1 MRKLFLLLVLMS
13 FASSFILAQTLT
25 IGWSVSDVYVE
36 TGSSDNQ
43 ATVKLDWNDGDNSG
57 QTLGVW
63 SWQFD
68 ITSTNTT
75 ISGSMSVA
83 LHPSIS
89 SNFNLTTN
97 SLSNGVRVLIKA
109 KSVSAM
115 LKDAGNGPASY
126 IVLILTFNA
135 PSSDGNYTITI
146 PTSSFSAVVRSTSS
160 PYPPYSQT
168 VTPGITNLT
177 VHASTSGGGVPTF
190 IGTGYSTPRKYGD
203 INWDGYINVADVTGL
218 ADVLVGNY
226 GNVKV
231 YDPENNW
238 YSGSP
243 ADYRYFYESELNEDP
258 IDFDDYDSDTE
269 YGKEDLNDRTAADV
283 YGNTDGTPDNA
294 LNLMDLATLEDAVTS
309 GAWPNYTGVIS
320 DVAGKPAYKINGG
333 PGIGSGILAKV
344 EGGGARSE
352 KVATDVFV
360 KFEVFNSGQKGSK
373 IRVTVDNNSAELR
386 GLQIELASSVLPGK
400 LDVWSLP
407 DASGLKV
414 AWKRNDFNKIVILVY
429 ADGGK
434 VMKSGSASYVTIV
447 VPNVTREQIL
457 GAEPKVIASIK
468 NISYDV
474 NYDVTEA
481 SGIVPLNYML
491 YQNYPNP
498 FNPGTKIEFEVPE
511 YSNVKLI
518 IWNSL
523 GQKVKEIYSGA
534 VDPNRYSV
542 YWDGKDEN
550 GLSVASGIYFVTMYA
565 RSLEE
570 QGREFTMTRKMILMK

>member
-13 FASSFILAQTLT
+13 FASSFILAQSLT
-25 IGWSVSDVYVE
+25 IGWSQTSIDVE
-36 TGSSDNQ
+36 TGSTGNQ
-43 ATVKLDWNDGDNSG
+43 AFVRLDWNDGDNTG

-63 SWQFD
+63 SWRFD

-75 ISGSMSVA
+75 ISSSMSVA

-89 SNFNLTTN
+89 SNFNMTT
-97 SLSNGVRVLIKA
+97 STISGGVRVAIYGKTPNR
-109 KSVSAM
+109 M
-115 LKDAGNGPASY
+115 LKDNGSSPASY
-126 IVLILTFNA
+126 LVLVLTFNA
-135 PSSDGNYTITI
+135 PSTGLTYTITL
-146 PTSSFSAVVRSTSS
+146 TNSSNAVVRSTSPPFTPYTQSVS
-160 PYPPYSQT
+160 PATS
-168 VTPGITNLT
+168 NLT
-177 VHASTSGGGVPTF
+177 VNLFTVPTDQVPTF
-190 IGTGYSTPRKYGD
+190 TGTGYSTPRKYGD

-218 ADVLVGNY
+218 ADVLVGKY
-226 GNVKV
+226 GYVNV
-231 YDPENNW
+231 YDPENKW
-238 YSGSP
+238 YGTP
-243 ADYRYFYESELNEDP
+243 ATYRYFYETTQGESP
-258 IDFDDYDSDTE
+258 IVYNNANIDN
-269 YGKEDLNDRTAADV
+269 NDRTAADV
-283 YGNTDGTPDNA
+283 NGGDGTLD
-294 LNLMDLATLEDAVTS
+294 LMDLATLEDAVTN
-309 GAWPNYTGVIS
+309 GVWPSYAIS
-320 DVAGKPAYKINGG
+320 AIANRPAYKINGG
-333 PGIGSGILAKV
+333 PGIGSGILAKI
-344 EGGGARSE
+344 EGSGAKFE

-386 GLQIELASSVLPGK
+386 GLQIELTSSVLPGK

-414 AWKRNDFNKIVILVY
+414 AWKRNEFNKIVIIVY

-481 SGIVPLNYML
+481 RGIVPLNYML

>member
-1 MRKLFLLLVLMS
+1 MS
-13 FASSFILAQTLT
+13 FASSFILAQAQLT
-25 IGWSVSDVYVE
+25 IGWSVADVYVE
-36 TGSSDNQ
+36 RGSSGNQ
-43 ATVKLDWNDGDNSG
+43 AFVRLDWNDGNAG
-57 QTLGVW
+57 QTHGVW
-63 SWQFD
+63 SWQFE
-68 ITSTNTT
+68 ITSPSIAINT
-75 ISGSMSVA
+75 GSVA

-89 SNFNLTTN
+89 SNFNMTTN
-97 SLSNGVRVLIKA
+97 AISGGVRVAIYGKA
-109 KSVSAM
+109 PNRM
-115 LKDAGNGPASY
+115 LNDNGSSTASY
-126 IVLILTFNA
+126 LVLTLTFTA
-135 PSSDGNYTITI
+135 PGTDGDYTITLTNLS
-146 PTSSFSAVVRSTSS
+146 PAVKRTTS
-160 PYPPYSQT
+160 PPYTPSTQS
-168 VTPGITNLT
+168 VTNGTTTLN
-177 VHASTSGGGVPTF
+177 VHVSTTPTDNVPTF
-190 IGTGYSTPRKYGD
+190 TGTGYSTPRKYGD
-203 INWDGYINVADVTGL
+203 INWDNAIDVADVTGL
-218 ADVLVGNY
+218 ADVVIGNY
-226 GNVKV
+226 GNVNV

-238 YSGSP
+238 YGTP
-243 ADYRYFYESELNEDP
+243 ATYRYFYETTQGESP
-258 IDFDDYDSDTE
+258 IVYNNVDIDN
-269 YGKEDLNDRTAADV
+269 NDRTAADV
-283 YGNTDGTPDNA
+283 NGGDGTLD
-294 LNLMDLATLEDAVTS
+294 LMDLATLEDAVTS
-309 GAWPNYTGVIS
+309 GAWPSYAIS
-320 DVAGKPAYKINGG
+320 AIANRPAYKINGG
-333 PGIGSGILAKV
+333 PGIGSGILARV
-344 EGGGARSE
+344 EGGGARFE
-352 KVATDVFV
+352 KVASDVFV

-414 AWKRNDFNKIVILVY
+414 AWKRNDFNKIVIIVY

-481 SGIVPLNYML
+481 RGIVPLNYML

>member
-1 MRKLFLLLVLMS
+1 MRKLYLTFCFLFLVSGLV
-13 FASSFILAQTLT
+13 FAQDQLT
-25 IGWSVSDVYVE
+25 IGWN
-36 TGSSDNQ
+36 TSSIEVD
-43 ATVKLDWNDGDNSG
+43 AGVSG
-57 QTLGVW
+57 QQVFVVLKWEDVAPTQGIW
-63 SWQFD
+63 SFQVD
-68 ITSTNTT
+68 ITSTT
-75 ISGSMSVA
+75 ITIGTGSVA
-83 LHPSIS
+83 LYGGLS
-89 SNFNLTTN
+89 SNFNISKSSIT
-97 SLSNGVRVLIKA
+97 NGVRVLVYGKTPSRMFPPGYNA
-109 KSVSAM
+109 AVLTLTLPSLSA
-115 LKDAGNGPASY
+115 GSY
-126 IVLILTFNA
+126 SITLSNA
-135 PSSDGNYTITI
+135 
-146 PTSSFSAVVRSTSS
+146 SAVKRNYPGGAS
-160 PYPPYSQT
+160 PTSQT
-168 VTPGITNLT
+168 VTLSPSTINIT
-177 VHASTSGGGVPTF
+177 ASTFTPPSSSPTF
-190 IGTGYSTPRKYGD
+190 TGLGYSTPRKYGD
-203 INWDGYINVADVTGL
+203 INWDTYVNIADVTGL

-226 GNVKV
+226 GNVNV

-238 YSGSP
+238 YGTP
-243 ADYRYFYESELNEDP
+243 ATYRYFYETTQGESP
-258 IDFDDYDSDTE
+258 IVYNNVDIDN
-269 YGKEDLNDRTAADV
+269 NDRTAADV
-283 YGNTDGTPDNA
+283 NGGDGTLD
-294 LNLMDLATLEDAVTS
+294 LMDLATLEDAVTS
-309 GAWPNYTGVIS
+309 GVWPSYAIS
-320 DVAGKPAYKINGG
+320 AIANLPAGKVNGG

-373 IRVTVDNNSAELR
+373 IRVKVDNNSAELR
-386 GLQIELASSVLPGK
+386 GLQIELTSSVLPGK

-414 AWKRNDFNKIVILVY
+414 AWKRNEFNKIVILVY

-434 VMKSGSASYVTIV
+434 IMKSGSASYVTIV

-457 GAEPKVIASIK
+457 GAEPKVIASIN

-481 SGIVPLNYML
+481 RGIVPLNYML

>member
-1 MRKLFLLLVLMS
+1 MRKLYLTFCFLFLVSGLV
-13 FASSFILAQTLT
+13 FAQTDQLT
-25 IGWSVSDVYVE
+25 IGWN
-36 TGSSDNQ
+36 TSSIEVD
-43 ATVKLDWNDGDNSG
+43 AGVSG
-57 QTLGVW
+57 QQVFVVLKWEDNASPTQGIW
-63 SWQFD
+63 SFQVD
-68 ITSTNTT
+68 ITSTT
-75 ISGSMSVA
+75 ITIGTGSVA
-83 LHPSIS
+83 LYGGLS
-89 SNFNLTTN
+89 SNFNISKSSIT
-97 SLSNGVRVLIKA
+97 NGVRVLVYGKTPSRMFPPGYNAAVLTVTLPSLLAGSYSITLSNASAVKRNYPGGA
-109 KSVSAM
+109 NPTTQSVTLS
-115 LKDAGNGPASY
+115 PATINITAS
-126 IVLILTFNA
+126 TFTP
-135 PSSDGNYTITI
+135 PSS
-146 PTSSFSAVVRSTSS
+146 S
-160 PYPPYSQT
+160 
-168 VTPGITNLT
+168 
-177 VHASTSGGGVPTF
+177 PTF
-190 IGTGYSTPRKYGD
+190 TGTGYTTPRKYGD
-203 INWDGYINVADVTGL
+203 INWDTYVNIADVTGL

-226 GNVKV
+226 GNVNV

-238 YSGSP
+238 YSGTP
-243 ADYRYFYESELNEDP
+243 DYRYFYETTQGESP
-258 IDFDDYDSDTE
+258 IVYDNADI
-269 YGKEDLNDRTAADV
+269 DNNDRTAADV
-283 YGNTDGTPDNA
+283 NGGDGTLD
-294 LNLMDLATLEDAVTS
+294 LMDLATLEDAVTS
-309 GAWPNYTGVIS
+309 GVWPSYAIS
-320 DVAGKPAYKINGG
+320 AIAGLPAGKINGG

-360 KFEVFNSGQKGSK
+360 KFEVFKSGQKGSK

-414 AWKRNDFNKIVILVY
+414 AWKRNEFNKIVILVY

-457 GAEPKVIASIK
+457 GAEPKVIASIN

-481 SGIVPLNYML
+481 RGIVPLNYML

>member
-1 MRKLFLLLVLMS
+1 VL
-13 FASSFILAQTLT
+13 
-25 IGWSVSDVYVE
+25 
-36 TGSSDNQ
+36 
-43 ATVKLDWNDGDNSG
+43 
-57 QTLGVW
+57 
-63 SWQFD
+63 
-68 ITSTNTT
+68 
-75 ISGSMSVA
+75 
-83 LHPSIS
+83 
-89 SNFNLTTN
+89 
-97 SLSNGVRVLIKA
+97 
-109 KSVSAM
+109 
-115 LKDAGNGPASY
+115 
-126 IVLILTFNA
+126 
-135 PSSDGNYTITI
+135 
-146 PTSSFSAVVRSTSS
+146 
-160 PYPPYSQT
+160 
-168 VTPGITNLT
+168 
-177 VHASTSGGGVPTF
+177 
-190 IGTGYSTPRKYGD
+190 D
-203 INWDGYINVADVTGL
+203 IN
-218 ADVLVGNY
+218 
-226 GNVKV
+226 
-231 YDPENNW
+231 
-238 YSGSP
+238 
-243 ADYRYFYESELNEDP
+243 
-258 IDFDDYDSDTE
+258 
-269 YGKEDLNDRTAADV
+269 DRKAADV
-283 YGNTDGTPDNA
+283 YGSTGSPDNT
-294 LNLMDLATLEDAVTS
+294 LDLMDLATLEDAVTN
-309 GAWPNYTGVIS
+309 GAWPSYAIS
-320 DVAGKPAYKINGG
+320 AIADKPAYKINGG

-400 LDVWSLP
+400 LDVWGLP

>member
-43 ATVKLDWNDGDNSG
+43 ATVKLDWNDGNSG

-68 ITSTNTT
+68 ITLPSAITT
-75 ISGSMSVA
+75 FSVA

-89 SNFNLTTN
+89 SNFDLKTN
-97 SLSNGVRVLIKA
+97 SLSTNEVRVLIKG
-109 KSVSAM
+109 KSKSAM
-115 LKDAGNGPASY
+115 LKDAGNGTASY
-126 IVLILTFNA
+126 IVLILTYNA
-135 PSSDGNYTITI
+135 PGSDGNYTITM
-146 PTSSFSAVVRSTSS
+146 SNFSAVVRSTS
-160 PYPPYSQT
+160 PPSYTPSSQT

-190 IGTGYSTPRKYGD
+190 TDPNPPYNSNYPRKYGD

-218 ADVLVGNY
+218 ADVVIGNY
-226 GNVKV
+226 NAVDV
-231 YDPENNW
+231 SDPTNAPSTRKF
-238 YSGSP
+238 YGGDGFTSGVEK
-243 ADYRYFYESELNEDP
+243 DVN
-258 IDFDDYDSDTE
+258 DSTV
-269 YGKEDLNDRTAADV
+269 ADV
-283 YGNTDGTPDNA
+283 FQPVSGNEVD
-294 LNLMDLATLEDAVTS
+294 LMDLATLEDAVTS
-309 GAWPNYTGVIS
+309 GAWPSYAIS
-320 DVAGKPAYKINGG
+320 DIANRPAYKINGG

-386 GLQIELASSVLPGK
+386 GLQIELTSSVLPGK

-414 AWKRNDFNKIVILVY
+414 AWKRNDFNKIVIIVY

>member
-226 GNVKV
+226 GNVNV

-238 YSGSP
+238 RSGT
-243 ADYRYFYESELNEDP
+243 RYFYESFDGETP
-258 IDFDDYDSDTE
+258 IDYDD
-269 YGKEDLNDRTAADV
+269 EDIDNNDRKAADV
-283 YGNTDGTPDNA
+283 YGGGGTLD
-294 LNLMDLATLEDAVTS
+294 LMDLATLEDAVTS
-309 GAWPNYTGVIS
+309 GAWPNYAI
-320 DVAGKPAYKINGG
+320 DDIKNKPAYKINGG

-344 EGGGARSE
+344 EGGGARFE

-414 AWKRNDFNKIVILVY
+414 AWKRNEFNKIVILVY

-457 GAEPKVIASIK
+457 GAEPKVIASIN

-474 NYDVTEA
+474 NYDVNEA

>member
-25 IGWSVSDVYVE
+25 IGWSVGDVYVE
-36 TGSSDNQ
+36 TGSTGNQ
-43 ATVKLDWNDGDNSG
+43 AFVRLDWNDGNAG
-57 QTLGVW
+57 QTHGVW

-68 ITSTNTT
+68 ITSSSIT
-75 ISGSMSVA
+75 INSSSVD

-89 SNFNLTTN
+89 SNFNISKTN
-97 SLSNGVRVLIKA
+97 ITNGVRVAIYGKA
-109 KSVSAM
+109 PNRM
-115 LKDAGNGPASY
+115 LKDNGNSTASY
-126 IVLILTFNA
+126 LVLTLTFTA
-135 PSSDGNYTITI
+135 PGSDGDYTITLTNS
-146 PTSSFSAVVRSTSS
+146 PNAVKRTTSS
-160 PYPPYSQT
+160 PYTPSTQS
-168 VTPGITNLT
+168 VTDGTTTLN
-177 VHASTSGGGVPTF
+177 VHASTTPTDNVPTF
-190 IGTGYSTPRKYGD
+190 TGVGYSTPRKYGD
-203 INWDGYINVADVTGL
+203 INWDNAIDVSDVTGL
-218 ADVLVGNY
+218 ADVVIGNY
-226 GNVKV
+226 GNVNV
-231 YDPENNW
+231 YDPENKW
-238 YSGSP
+238 YGTP
-243 ADYRYFYESELNEDP
+243 ATYRYFYETTQGESP
-258 IDFDDYDSDTE
+258 IVYNNANIDN
-269 YGKEDLNDRTAADV
+269 NDRTAADV
-283 YGNTDGTPDNA
+283 NGGDGTLD
-294 LNLMDLATLEDAVTS
+294 LMDLATLEDAVTN
-309 GAWPNYTGVIS
+309 GAWPSYAIS
-320 DVAGKPAYKINGG
+320 AIANKPAYKINGG
-333 PGIGSGILAKV
+333 PGIGSWILAKV

-373 IRVTVDNNSAELR
+373 IRVTVDNNNAELR

-447 VPNVTREQIL
+447 IPNVTREQIL

-481 SGIVPLNYML
+481 RGIVPLNYML

-534 VDPNRYSV
+534 VDPNKYSV

>member
-1 MRKLFLLLVLMS
+1 
-13 FASSFILAQTLT
+13 
-25 IGWSVSDVYVE
+25 
-36 TGSSDNQ
+36 
-43 ATVKLDWNDGDNSG
+43 
-57 QTLGVW
+57 
-63 SWQFD
+63 
-68 ITSTNTT
+68 
-75 ISGSMSVA
+75 
-83 LHPSIS
+83 
-89 SNFNLTTN
+89 
-97 SLSNGVRVLIKA
+97 
-109 KSVSAM
+109 
-115 LKDAGNGPASY
+115 
-126 IVLILTFNA
+126 LTFTA
-135 PSSDGNYTITI
+135 PSSDGDYTITLTNLN
-146 PTSSFSAVVRSTSS
+146 PAVVRLANSPYTPYNINVSNSTS
-160 PYPPYSQT
+160 T
-168 VTPGITNLT
+168 LT
-177 VHASTSGGGVPTF
+177 VHASTTPTDNVPTF
-190 IGTGYSTPRKYGD
+190 SEPDPPYGSYPRKYGD

-218 ADVLVGNY
+218 ADVVIG
-226 GNVKV
+226 K
-231 YDPENNW
+231 
-238 YSGSP
+238 YS
-243 ADYRYFYESELNEDP
+243 AVTVNDP
-258 IDFDDYDSDTE
+258 ITSSRDFFGSGGPGFQSSNTADI
-269 YGKEDLNDRTAADV
+269 NDRKAADV
-283 YGNTDGTPDNA
+283 YGSTGSPDNT
-294 LNLMDLATLEDAVTS
+294 LNLMDLATLEDAVTN
-309 GAWPNYTGVIS
+309 GAWPSYAINAI
-320 DVAGKPAYKINGG
+320 ANKPAYKINGG

-344 EGGGARSE
+344 EGSGARFE

-414 AWKRNDFNKIVILVY
+414 AWKRNEFNKIVILVY

>member
-1 MRKLFLLLVLMS
+1 MRKLYLTFCLLFLVSGLV
-13 FASSFILAQTLT
+13 FAQTDQLT
-25 IGWSVSDVYVE
+25 IGWNTSSIEVDASVPGQQVFVVLKWV
-36 TGSSDNQ
+36 DNVAPTQ
-43 ATVKLDWNDGDNSG
+43 GI
-57 QTLGVW
+57 W
-63 SWQFD
+63 SFQVD
-68 ITSTNTT
+68 ITSTT
-75 ISGSMSVA
+75 ITIGTGDVA
-83 LHPSIS
+83 LYGSLS
-89 SNFNLTTN
+89 SNFSISKSSIT
-97 SLSNGVRVLIKA
+97 NGVRVLVFGRTYSRMFPPGYNA
-109 KSVSAM
+109 AVLTVTLPSLSAGSYSIA
-115 LKDAGNGPASY
+115 LSNASAVKRNY
-126 IVLILTFNA
+126 PSGANPTSQAVTLSPSTINITASTFTA
-135 PSSDGNYTITI
+135 PSS
-146 PTSSFSAVVRSTSS
+146 S
-160 PYPPYSQT
+160 
-168 VTPGITNLT
+168 
-177 VHASTSGGGVPTF
+177 PTF
-190 IGTGYSTPRKYGD
+190 TGTGYSTPRKYGD
-203 INWDGYINVADVTGL
+203 INWDTYVNVADVTGL
-218 ADVLVGNY
+218 ADVIVENFS
-226 GNVKV
+226 NVQV
-231 YDPENNW
+231 TDPENNW
-238 YSGSP
+238 YSGTP
-243 ADYRYFYESELNEDP
+243 NYRYFYESFNGETP
-258 IDFDDYDSDTE
+258 IDYDNVNIDN
-269 YGKEDLNDRTAADV
+269 NDRTAADV
-283 YGNTDGTPDNA
+283 NGGDGTLD
-294 LNLMDLATLEDAVTS
+294 LMDLATLEDAVTS
-309 GAWPNYTGVIS
+309 GVWPSYAIGAI
-320 DVAGKPAYKINGG
+320 AGLPAGKINGG

-344 EGGGARSE
+344 EGSGARFE

-414 AWKRNDFNKIVILVY
+414 AWKRNEFNKIVILVY

>member
-1 MRKLFLLLVLMS
+1 MRKLYLTFCLLFLVSGLV
-13 FASSFILAQTLT
+13 FAQDQLT
-25 IGWSVSDVYVE
+25 IGWNTSSIEVDADVP
-36 TGSSDNQ
+36 
-43 ATVKLDWNDGDNSG
+43 G
-57 QTLGVW
+57 QQVFVVLKWVDVAPTQGIW
-63 SWQFD
+63 SFQVD
-68 ITSTNTT
+68 ITSTT
-75 ISGSMSVA
+75 ITIGTGDVA
-83 LHPSIS
+83 LYGSLS
-89 SNFNLTTN
+89 SNFSISKSSIT
-97 SLSNGVRVLIKA
+97 NGVRVLVFGRTLSRMFPPGYNA
-109 KSVSAM
+109 AVLTVTLPSLSAGSYSIT
-115 LKDAGNGPASY
+115 LSNASAVKRNY
-126 IVLILTFNA
+126 PGGANPTSQAVTLSPSTINITASTFTA
-135 PSSDGNYTITI
+135 PSS
-146 PTSSFSAVVRSTSS
+146 S
-160 PYPPYSQT
+160 
-168 VTPGITNLT
+168 
-177 VHASTSGGGVPTF
+177 PTF
-190 IGTGYSTPRKYGD
+190 TGTGYTTPRKYGD
-203 INWDGYINVADVTGL
+203 INWDTYVNIADVTGL
-218 ADVLVGNY
+218 ADVLVENFS
-226 GNVKV
+226 NVQV
-231 YDPENNW
+231 TDPENNW
-238 YSGSP
+238 YSGTP
-243 ADYRYFYESELNEDP
+243 NYRYFYESFNGETP
-258 IDFDDYDSDTE
+258 IDYDNVNIDN
-269 YGKEDLNDRTAADV
+269 NDRTAADV
-283 YGNTDGTPDNA
+283 NGGDGTLD
-294 LNLMDLATLEDAVTS
+294 LMDLATLEDAVTS
-309 GAWPNYTGVIS
+309 GVWPSYAIGAI
-320 DVAGKPAYKINGG
+320 AGLPAGKINGG

-344 EGGGARSE
+344 EGSGARFE

-414 AWKRNDFNKIVILVY
+414 AWKRNEFNKIVILVY

>member
-1 MRKLFLLLVLMS
+1 
-13 FASSFILAQTLT
+13 
-25 IGWSVSDVYVE
+25 
-36 TGSSDNQ
+36 
-43 ATVKLDWNDGDNSG
+43 
-57 QTLGVW
+57 
-63 SWQFD
+63 
-68 ITSTNTT
+68 
-75 ISGSMSVA
+75 
-83 LHPSIS
+83 
-89 SNFNLTTN
+89 
-97 SLSNGVRVLIKA
+97 
-109 KSVSAM
+109 
-115 LKDAGNGPASY
+115 
-126 IVLILTFNA
+126 
-135 PSSDGNYTITI
+135 
-146 PTSSFSAVVRSTSS
+146 
-160 PYPPYSQT
+160 
-168 VTPGITNLT
+168 
-177 VHASTSGGGVPTF
+177 
-190 IGTGYSTPRKYGD
+190 
-203 INWDGYINVADVTGL
+203 
-218 ADVLVGNY
+218 
-226 GNVKV
+226 
-231 YDPENNW
+231 
-238 YSGSP
+238 
-243 ADYRYFYESELNEDP
+243 
-258 IDFDDYDSDTE
+258 
-269 YGKEDLNDRTAADV
+269 
-283 YGNTDGTPDNA
+283 
-294 LNLMDLATLEDAVTS
+294 MDLATLEDAVTS
-309 GAWPNYTGVIS
+309 GVWPSYAIS
-320 DVAGKPAYKINGG
+320 AIAGYPAGKINGG

-344 EGGGARSE
+344 EGGGARFE

-414 AWKRNDFNKIVILVY
+414 AWKRNDFNKIVIIVY

>member
-1 MRKLFLLLVLMS
+1 MRKLYLTFCFLFLVSGLV
-13 FASSFILAQTLT
+13 FAQTDQLT
-25 IGWSVSDVYVE
+25 IGWQASSVTIEAGVTGEQVYVILNWQ
-36 TGSSDNQ
+36 DN
-43 ATVKLDWNDGDNSG
+43 NEGI
-57 QTLGVW
+57 W
-63 SWQFD
+63 SFQVD
-68 ITSTNTT
+68 ITKTSGSYTPDPSEISLYGSLSVNFNIKKTT
-75 ISGSMSVA
+75 I
-83 LHPSIS
+83 
-89 SNFNLTTN
+89 TD
-97 SLSNGVRVLIKA
+97 GVRVLVYGRT
-109 KSVSAM
+109 KSKMFPPGYNSPVLVISLPSLSAGVYQ
-115 LKDAGNGPASY
+115 LSLSNPSAVKRDYPGASGTPQTQSVTLNPDQ
-126 IVLILTFNA
+126 I
-135 PSSDGNYTITI
+135 TITASAFTP
-146 PTSSFSAVVRSTSS
+146 PTFT
-160 PYPPYSQT
+160 
-168 VTPGITNLT
+168 TPGY
-177 VHASTSGGGVPTF
+177 TS
-190 IGTGYSTPRKYGD
+190 YPRKYGD
-203 INWDGYINVADVTGL
+203 INWDTYVNVADVTGL
-218 ADVLVGNY
+218 ADVVIENY
-226 GNVKV
+226 ANVQV
-231 YDPENNW
+231 TDPIGGNNW
-238 YSGSP
+238 HGT
-243 ADYRYFYESELNEDP
+243 YRHFYETNTAEASSHNIVYNNAN
-258 IDFDDYDSDTE
+258 IDN
-269 YGKEDLNDRTAADV
+269 NDRTAADV
-283 YGNTDGTPDNA
+283 YGGGGTLD
-294 LNLMDLATLEDAVTS
+294 LMDLATLEDAVTS
-309 GAWPNYTGVIS
+309 GVWPSYAIS
-320 DVAGKPAYKINGG
+320 AIANKPAYKINGG
-333 PGIGSGILAKV
+333 LGIGSGILAKV
-344 EGGGARSE
+344 EGGGARFE

-373 IRVTVDNNSAELR
+373 IRVTVDNNSTELR

>member
-1 MRKLFLLLVLMS
+1 
-13 FASSFILAQTLT
+13 
-25 IGWSVSDVYVE
+25 VSP
-36 TGSSDNQ
+36 
-43 ATVKLDWNDGDNSG
+43 ATS
-57 QTLGVW
+57 
-63 SWQFD
+63 
-68 ITSTNTT
+68 
-75 ISGSMSVA
+75 
-83 LHPSIS
+83 
-89 SNFNLTTN
+89 NLTVN
-97 SLSNGVRVLIKA
+97 L
-109 KSVSAM
+109 
-115 LKDAGNGPASY
+115 
-126 IVLILTFNA
+126 F
-135 PSSDGNYTITI
+135 TI
-146 PTSSFSAVVRSTSS
+146 PTD
-160 PYPPYSQT
+160 
-168 VTPGITNLT
+168 N
-177 VHASTSGGGVPTF
+177 VPTF
-190 IGTGYSTPRKYGD
+190 TGAWLYNYPRKYGD

-218 ADVLVGNY
+218 ADVVIGNY
-226 GNVKV
+226 GNVNV

-238 YSGSP
+238 YSGTP
-243 ADYRYFYESELNEDP
+243 NYRYFYESNGEDP
-258 IDFDDYDSDTE
+258 IDYDDVDIDN
-269 YGKEDLNDRTAADV
+269 NDRTAADV
-283 YGNTDGTPDNA
+283 YGGGGTLD
-294 LNLMDLATLEDAVTS
+294 LMDLATLEDAVTS
-309 GAWPNYTGVIS
+309 GAWPSYAIDDIKN
-320 DVAGKPAYKINGG
+320 KPAYKINGG

-344 EGGGARSE
+344 EGSGARFE

-457 GAEPKVIASIK
+457 GAEPKVIASIN

>member
-1 MRKLFLLLVLMS
+1 MRKLYLTFCFLFLVSGLV
-13 FASSFILAQTLT
+13 FAQDQLT
-25 IGWSVSDVYVE
+25 IGWNTSSIEVDAGVPGQQVFVVLKWEDVAP
-36 TGSSDNQ
+36 TQGI
-43 ATVKLDWNDGDNSG
+43 
-57 QTLGVW
+57 W
-63 SWQFD
+63 SFQVD
-68 ITSTNTT
+68 ITSTT
-75 ISGSMSVA
+75 ITIGTGSVA
-83 LHPSIS
+83 LYGSLS
-89 SNFNLTTN
+89 SNFNISKSSIT
-97 SLSNGVRVLIKA
+97 NGVRVL
-109 KSVSAM
+109 VSGKTPSRMFPPGYNAAV
-115 LKDAGNGPASY
+115 LTVTLPSLSAGSY
-126 IVLILTFNA
+126 SITLSNA
-135 PSSDGNYTITI
+135 
-146 PTSSFSAVVRSTSS
+146 SAVKRN
-160 PYPPYSQT
+160 YPGAANPTSQT
-168 VTPGITNLT
+168 VTLSPSTINIT
-177 VHASTSGGGVPTF
+177 ASTFTPPSSSPTF
-190 IGTGYSTPRKYGD
+190 TGTGYATSRKYGD
-203 INWDGYINVADVTGL
+203 INWDTYVNIADVTGL

-226 GNVKV
+226 SNVQV
-231 YDPENNW
+231 TDPENNW
-238 YSGSP
+238 YSGTP
-243 ADYRYFYESELNEDP
+243 NYRYFYESFNGETP
-258 IDFDDYDSDTE
+258 IDYDNVNIDN
-269 YGKEDLNDRTAADV
+269 NDRTAADV
-283 YGNTDGTPDNA
+283 NGGDGTLD
-294 LNLMDLATLEDAVTS
+294 LMDLATLQDAVTS
-309 GAWPNYTGVIS
+309 GVWPSYAIS
-320 DVAGKPAYKINGG
+320 AIAGLPAGKINGG

-344 EGGGARSE
+344 EGSGARSE

-414 AWKRNDFNKIVILVY
+414 AWKRNEFNKIVIIVY

-481 SGIVPLNYML
+481 RGIVPLNYML

>member
-13 FASSFILAQTLT
+13 FASSFILAQSLT
-25 IGWSVSDVYVE
+25 IGWSQTSIDVE
-36 TGSSDNQ
+36 AGSTGNQ
-43 ATVKLDWNDGDNSG
+43 AFVRLDWNDGNNAG

-63 SWQFD
+63 SWQFE
-68 ITSTNTT
+68 ITLPSAITPF
-75 ISGSMSVA
+75 SVA
-83 LHPSIS
+83 LHSSIS
-89 SNFNLTTN
+89 SNFNISTSYSTN
-97 SLSNGVRVLIKA
+97 SVKVTIYGKTPNR
-109 KSVSAM
+109 M
-115 LKDAGNGPASY
+115 LKDNGSSPASY
-126 IVLILTFNA
+126 LVLVLTFNA
-135 PSSDGNYTITI
+135 PSTGGPYTITL
-146 PTSSFSAVVRSTSS
+146 TNSSNAVVRSTSS
-160 PYPPYSQT
+160 PFTPYTQSVSPT
-168 VTPGITNLT
+168 TSDLT
-177 VHASTSGGGVPTF
+177 VNLFTVPTDQVPTF
-190 IGTGYSTPRKYGD
+190 IDFGYTTPRKYGD
-203 INWDGYINVADVTGL
+203 INWDGFINVADVTGL
-218 ADVLVGNY
+218 ADVVIENWSA
-226 GNVKV
+226 VTV
-231 YDPENNW
+231 HDPD
-238 YSGSP
+238 G
-243 ADYRYFYESELNEDP
+243 DRLFYEGDGYGGTDADN
-258 IDFDDYDSDTE
+258 SDR
-269 YGKEDLNDRTAADV
+269 KAADV
-283 YGNTDGTPDNA
+283 NGGGGTLD
-294 LNLMDLATLEDAVTS
+294 LMDLATLEDAVTN
-309 GAWPNYTGVIS
+309 GAWPSYAIS
-320 DVAGKPAYKINGG
+320 AIAGKPAYKINGG

-344 EGGGARSE
+344 EGGGARFE

-373 IRVTVDNNSAELR
+373 IRITVDNNSAELR

>member
-13 FASSFILAQTLT
+13 FASSFILAQPPGSASLT
-25 IGWSVSDVYVE
+25 IRWSQTSIDVE
-36 TGSSDNQ
+36 EGSSGNQ
-43 ATVKLDWNDGDNSG
+43 AFVRLDWNDGAAG
-57 QTLGVW
+57 QNYGVW
-63 SWQFD
+63 SWQFE
-68 ITSTNTT
+68 ITSSSIT
-75 ISGSMSVA
+75 INSSSVA

-89 SNFNLTTN
+89 SNFNISKTDIT
-97 SLSNGVRVLIKA
+97 NGVRVAIYGKTPNR
-109 KSVSAM
+109 M
-115 LKDAGNGPASY
+115 LKDNITSSASY
-126 IVLILTFNA
+126 LVLVLTFDA
-135 PSSDGNYTITI
+135 PSSGGTITL
-146 PTSSFSAVVRSTSS
+146 TNSSNAVVRSTSS
-160 PYPPYSQT
+160 PFTPYTQSVSPAT
-168 VTPGITNLT
+168 SNLT
-177 VHASTSGGGVPTF
+177 VNLFTIPTDNVPTF
-190 IGTGYSTPRKYGD
+190 SEPDPPYGSSPRKYGD
-203 INWDGYINVADVTGL
+203 INWDGLINVADVTGL
-218 ADVLVGNY
+218 ADVVIG
-226 GNVKV
+226 K
-231 YDPENNW
+231 
-238 YSGSP
+238 YS
-243 ADYRYFYESELNEDP
+243 AVTVNDP
-258 IDFDDYDSDTE
+258 ITGSRDFFGSGGPGFQSGNTADI
-269 YGKEDLNDRTAADV
+269 NDRKAADV
-283 YGNTDGTPDNA
+283 YGSGGTPDNT
-294 LNLMDLATLEDAVTS
+294 LDLMDLATLEDAVTN
-309 GAWPNYTGVIS
+309 GAWPSYAIS
-320 DVAGKPAYKINGG
+320 AIANKPAYKINGG
-333 PGIGSGILAKV
+333 PGIGSGILAKI
-344 EGGGARSE
+344 EGGGARFE
-352 KVATDVFV
+352 KVTTDVFV

-414 AWKRNDFNKIVILVY
+414 AWKRNDFNKIVIIVY

>member
-1 MRKLFLLLVLMS
+1 L
-13 FASSFILAQTLT
+13 I
-25 IGWSVSDVYVE
+25 VYNNANI
-36 TGSSDNQ
+36 DN
-43 ATVKLDWNDGDNSG
+43 
-57 QTLGVW
+57 
-63 SWQFD
+63 
-68 ITSTNTT
+68 
-75 ISGSMSVA
+75 
-83 LHPSIS
+83 
-89 SNFNLTTN
+89 
-97 SLSNGVRVLIKA
+97 
-109 KSVSAM
+109 
-115 LKDAGNGPASY
+115 
-126 IVLILTFNA
+126 
-135 PSSDGNYTITI
+135 
-146 PTSSFSAVVRSTSS
+146 
-160 PYPPYSQT
+160 
-168 VTPGITNLT
+168 
-177 VHASTSGGGVPTF
+177 
-190 IGTGYSTPRKYGD
+190 
-203 INWDGYINVADVTGL
+203 
-218 ADVLVGNY
+218 
-226 GNVKV
+226 
-231 YDPENNW
+231 
-238 YSGSP
+238 
-243 ADYRYFYESELNEDP
+243 
-258 IDFDDYDSDTE
+258 
-269 YGKEDLNDRTAADV
+269 NDRKAADV
-283 YGNTDGTPDNA
+283 YGGGGTLD
-294 LNLMDLATLEDAVTS
+294 LMDLATLQDAVTS
-309 GAWPNYTGVIS
+309 GVWPSYAIS
-320 DVAGKPAYKINGG
+320 AIAGYPAGKINGG
-333 PGIGSGILAKV
+333 PGIGSGILTRV
-344 EGGGARSE
+344 EGSGARFE
-352 KVATDVFV
+352 KVASDVFV

>member
-1 MRKLFLLLVLMS
+1 MRKLYLTFCLLFLVSGLV
-13 FASSFILAQTLT
+13 FAQTDQLT
-25 IGWSVSDVYVE
+25 IGWNTSSIEVDAGVPGQQVFVVLKWEDVAP
-36 TGSSDNQ
+36 TQGI
-43 ATVKLDWNDGDNSG
+43 
-57 QTLGVW
+57 W
-63 SWQFD
+63 SFQID
-68 ITSTNTT
+68 ITSTT
-75 ISGSMSVA
+75 ITIGTGDVA
-83 LHPSIS
+83 LYGSLS
-89 SNFNLTTN
+89 SNFTISK
-97 SLSNGVRVLIKA
+97 SLITNGVRVLVFGKTPRRMFPPGYNA
-109 KSVSAM
+109 AVLTLTLPSLSA
-115 LKDAGNGPASY
+115 GSY
-126 IVLILTFNA
+126 
-135 PSSDGNYTITI
+135 SITLSN
-146 PTSSFSAVVRSTSS
+146 PSAVKRNYPGGAS
-160 PYPPYSQT
+160 PTSQT
-168 VTPGITNLT
+168 VTLSPSTINIT
-177 VHASTSGGGVPTF
+177 ASTFTPPSSSPTF
-190 IGTGYSTPRKYGD
+190 TGTGYTTPRKYGD
-203 INWDGYINVADVTGL
+203 INWDTYVNIADVTGL
-218 ADVLVGNY
+218 ADVLVENFS
-226 GNVKV
+226 NVQV
-231 YDPENNW
+231 TDPENNW
-238 YSGSP
+238 YSGTP
-243 ADYRYFYESELNEDP
+243 NYRYFYESFNGETP
-258 IDFDDYDSDTE
+258 IDYDNVNIDN
-269 YGKEDLNDRTAADV
+269 NDRTAADV
-283 YGNTDGTPDNA
+283 YGSGGSPDNT
-294 LNLMDLATLEDAVTS
+294 LDLMDLATLEDAVTS
-309 GAWPNYTGVIS
+309 GVWPSYAIGAI
-320 DVAGKPAYKINGG
+320 AGYPAGKINGG

-344 EGGGARSE
+344 EGSGARSE

-414 AWKRNDFNKIVILVY
+414 AWKRNEFNKIVILVY

-468 NISYDV
+468 NIFYDV

-550 GLSVASGIYFVTMYA
+550 GVSVASGIYFVTMYA

>member
-1 MRKLFLLLVLMS
+1 
-13 FASSFILAQTLT
+13 LAQVVLLYTEGL
-25 IGWSVSDVYVE
+25 
-36 TGSSDNQ
+36 
-43 ATVKLDWNDGDNSG
+43 
-57 QTLGVW
+57 
-63 SWQFD
+63 
-68 ITSTNTT
+68 
-75 ISGSMSVA
+75 
-83 LHPSIS
+83 S
-89 SNFNLTTN
+89 SNFNISKSSIT
-97 SLSNGVRVLIKA
+97 NGVRVLVFGKTPSRMFPPGYNAAVLTLTLPSLLAGSYSITLSNA
-109 KSVSAM
+109 SAV
-115 LKDAGNGPASY
+115 KR
-126 IVLILTFNA
+126 
-135 PSSDGNYTITI
+135 NYPGAAN
-146 PTSSFSAVVRSTSS
+146 PTSQPVTLS
-160 PYPPYSQT
+160 PDEIN
-168 VTPGITNLT
+168 IT
-177 VHASTSGGGVPTF
+177 ASTFTPPSLPPTF
-190 IGTGYSTPRKYGD
+190 TGDGYSTPRKYGD

-231 YDPENNW
+231 YDPEHNW
-238 YSGSP
+238 YSGTP
-243 ADYRYFYESELNEDP
+243 NYRYFYESNEGETP
-258 IDFDDYDSDTE
+258 IDYDNTE
-269 YGKEDLNDRTAADV
+269 NIDNNDRKAADV

-294 LNLMDLATLEDAVTS
+294 LNLMDLAVLEDAVTN
-309 GAWPNYTGVIS
+309 GAWPSYTGVIS
-320 DVAGKPAYKINGG
+320 AVAGNPAYKINGG
-333 PGIGSGILAKV
+333 PGIGLGILAKV
-344 EGGGARSE
+344 EGSGARFE

-414 AWKRNDFNKIVILVY
+414 AWKRNEFNKIVILVY

-468 NISYDV
+468 NIAYDV

>member
-1 MRKLFLLLVLMS
+1 MRKLYLTFCLLFLVSGLV
-13 FASSFILAQTLT
+13 FAQDQLT
-25 IGWSVSDVYVE
+25 IGWNTSSIEVDADVP
-36 TGSSDNQ
+36 
-43 ATVKLDWNDGDNSG
+43 G
-57 QTLGVW
+57 QQVFVVLKWVDVAPTQGIW
-63 SWQFD
+63 SFQVD
-68 ITSTNTT
+68 ITSTT
-75 ISGSMSVA
+75 ITIGTGDVA
-83 LHPSIS
+83 LYGSLS
-89 SNFNLTTN
+89 SNFSISKSSIT
-97 SLSNGVRVLIKA
+97 NGVRVLVFGRTLSRMFPPGYNA
-109 KSVSAM
+109 AVLTVTLPSLSAGSYSIT
-115 LKDAGNGPASY
+115 LSNASAVKRNY
-126 IVLILTFNA
+126 PGGANPTSQAVTLSPSTINITASTFTA
-135 PSSDGNYTITI
+135 PSS
-146 PTSSFSAVVRSTSS
+146 S
-160 PYPPYSQT
+160 
-168 VTPGITNLT
+168 
-177 VHASTSGGGVPTF
+177 PTF
-190 IGTGYSTPRKYGD
+190 TGTGYSTPRKYGD
-203 INWDGYINVADVTGL
+203 INWDTYVNVADVTGL
-218 ADVLVGNY
+218 ADVIVENFS
-226 GNVKV
+226 NVQV
-231 YDPENNW
+231 TDPENNW
-238 YSGSP
+238 YSGTP
-243 ADYRYFYESELNEDP
+243 NYRYFYESFNGETP
-258 IDFDDYDSDTE
+258 IDYDNVNIDN
-269 YGKEDLNDRTAADV
+269 NDRTAADV
-283 YGNTDGTPDNA
+283 NGGDGTLD
-294 LNLMDLATLEDAVTS
+294 LMDLATLEDAVTS
-309 GAWPNYTGVIS
+309 GVWPSYAIGAI
-320 DVAGKPAYKINGG
+320 AGLPAGKINGG

-344 EGGGARSE
+344 EGSGARFE

-414 AWKRNDFNKIVILVY
+414 AWKRNEFNKIVILVY

>member
-1 MRKLFLLLVLMS
+1 
-13 FASSFILAQTLT
+13 
-25 IGWSVSDVYVE
+25 
-36 TGSSDNQ
+36 
-43 ATVKLDWNDGDNSG
+43 
-57 QTLGVW
+57 
-63 SWQFD
+63 
-68 ITSTNTT
+68 
-75 ISGSMSVA
+75 
-83 LHPSIS
+83 
-89 SNFNLTTN
+89 
-97 SLSNGVRVLIKA
+97 
-109 KSVSAM
+109 
-115 LKDAGNGPASY
+115 
-126 IVLILTFNA
+126 
-135 PSSDGNYTITI
+135 
-146 PTSSFSAVVRSTSS
+146 
-160 PYPPYSQT
+160 
-168 VTPGITNLT
+168 
-177 VHASTSGGGVPTF
+177 
-190 IGTGYSTPRKYGD
+190 
-203 INWDGYINVADVTGL
+203 
-218 ADVLVGNY
+218 
-226 GNVKV
+226 
-231 YDPENNW
+231 
-238 YSGSP
+238 
-243 ADYRYFYESELNEDP
+243 
-258 IDFDDYDSDTE
+258 
-269 YGKEDLNDRTAADV
+269 
-283 YGNTDGTPDNA
+283 
-294 LNLMDLATLEDAVTS
+294 MDLATLEDAVTS
-309 GAWPNYTGVIS
+309 GVWPSYAIS
-320 DVAGKPAYKINGG
+320 AIAGLPAGKINGG

-344 EGGGARSE
+344 EGSEARFE

-386 GLQIELASSVLPGK
+386 GLQIELTSSVLPEK

-429 ADGGK
+429 ADGAK

>member
-1 MRKLFLLLVLMS
+1 MRKLYLTFCLLFLVSGLV
-13 FASSFILAQTLT
+13 FAQTDQLT
-25 IGWSVSDVYVE
+25 IGWQASSVTIEAGVTGEQVYVILNWQ
-36 TGSSDNQ
+36 DN
-43 ATVKLDWNDGDNSG
+43 NEGI
-57 QTLGVW
+57 W
-63 SWQFD
+63 SFQVD
-68 ITSTNTT
+68 ITKTSGGYTPVPSQ
-75 ISGSMSVA
+75 ISLYGSLSV
-83 LHPSIS
+83 
-89 SNFNLTTN
+89 NFNITKTIIT
-97 SLSNGVRVLIKA
+97 NGVRVLVYGRTKA
-109 KSVSAM
+109 KMFPPGYNSPVLVIS
-115 LKDAGNGPASY
+115 LPSLSAGNYVLSLSNASAVKRDYPGASGTPVTQSVNLNPAQ
-126 IVLILTFNA
+126 I
-135 PSSDGNYTITI
+135 TITASAFTPPI
-146 PTSSFSAVVRSTSS
+146 FSEPDPPYGSS
-160 PYPPYSQT
+160 P
-168 VTPGITNLT
+168 
-177 VHASTSGGGVPTF
+177 
-190 IGTGYSTPRKYGD
+190 RKFGD
-203 INWDGYINVADVTGL
+203 INWDGFINVADVTGL
-218 ADVLVGNY
+218 ADVVIGNY
-226 GNVKV
+226 DSVTVIN
-231 YDPENNW
+231 DPNYPLGRKFFGGDDN
-238 YSGSP
+238 
-243 ADYRYFYESELNEDP
+243 ADKN
-258 IDFDDYDSDTE
+258 DS
-269 YGKEDLNDRTAADV
+269 TAADV
-283 YGNTDGTPDNA
+283 YGSGGSPDNT
-294 LNLMDLATLEDAVTS
+294 LNLLDLATLEDAVTN
-309 GAWPNYTGVIS
+309 GAWPSYTGVIS
-320 DVAGKPAYKINGG
+320 AVAGKPAYKINGG
-333 PGIGSGILAKV
+333 PGIGSGILARV
-344 EGGGARSE
+344 EGGGARFE
-352 KVATDVFV
+352 KVATDVLV

-414 AWKRNDFNKIVILVY
+414 AWKRNDFNKIVIIVY

-468 NISYDV
+468 NIAYDV

>member
-13 FASSFILAQTLT
+13 FASSFILAQSLT
-25 IGWSVSDVYVE
+25 IGWSVTDVYVE
-36 TGSSDNQ
+36 TSSSGNQ
-43 ATVKLDWNDGDNSG
+43 AFVRLDWNDGNAG
-57 QTLGVW
+57 QTHGVW

-68 ITSTNTT
+68 ITSSSIT
-75 ISGSMSVA
+75 INSSSVA

-89 SNFNLTTN
+89 SNFNISKTDIT
-97 SLSNGVRVLIKA
+97 NGVRVAIYGKA
-109 KSVSAM
+109 PNRM
-115 LKDAGNGPASY
+115 LNDNGSSTASY
-126 IVLILTFNA
+126 LVLTLTFTA
-135 PSSDGNYTITI
+135 PGSDGVYTITLTNS
-146 PTSSFSAVVRSTSS
+146 PNAVKRTTSS
-160 PYPPYSQT
+160 PYTPSTQS
-168 VTPGITNLT
+168 VTNGTTTLN
-177 VHASTSGGGVPTF
+177 VHASTTPTDNVPTF
-190 IGTGYSTPRKYGD
+190 TGTGYSTPRKYGD
-203 INWDGYINVADVTGL
+203 INWDNAIDVSDVTGL
-218 ADVLVGNY
+218 ADVVIGNY
-226 GNVKV
+226 GNVNV
-231 YDPENNW
+231 YDPENKW
-238 YSGSP
+238 YGTP
-243 ADYRYFYESELNEDP
+243 ATYRYFYETTQGESP
-258 IDFDDYDSDTE
+258 IVYNNANIDN
-269 YGKEDLNDRTAADV
+269 NDRTAADV
-283 YGNTDGTPDNA
+283 NGGDGTLD
-294 LNLMDLATLEDAVTS
+294 LMDLATLEDAVTS
-309 GAWPNYTGVIS
+309 GTWPSYAIS
-320 DVAGKPAYKINGG
+320 AIANKPAYKINGG
-333 PGIGSGILAKV
+333 PGIGSGILAKI
-344 EGGGARSE
+344 EGGGAKFE
-352 KVATDVFV
+352 KVASDVFV

-414 AWKRNDFNKIVILVY
+414 AWKRNDFNKIVIIVY

>member
-1 MRKLFLLLVLMS
+1 MRKLYLTFCLLFLVSGLV
-13 FASSFILAQTLT
+13 FAQDQLT
-25 IGWSVSDVYVE
+25 IGWN
-36 TGSSDNQ
+36 TSSIEVD
-43 ATVKLDWNDGDNSG
+43 AGVSG
-57 QTLGVW
+57 QQVFVVLKWEDVAPTQGIW
-63 SWQFD
+63 SFQID
-68 ITSTNTT
+68 ITSTT
-75 ISGSMSVA
+75 ITIVTGSVA
-83 LHPSIS
+83 LYGGLS
-89 SNFNLTTN
+89 SNFNISKSSIT
-97 SLSNGVRVLIKA
+97 NGVRVLVFGKTPSRMFPPGYNA
-109 KSVSAM
+109 AVLTLTLPSLSA
-115 LKDAGNGPASY
+115 GSY
-126 IVLILTFNA
+126 
-135 PSSDGNYTITI
+135 SITLNN
-146 PTSSFSAVVRSTSS
+146 PSAVKRDYPGGAS
-160 PYPPYSQT
+160 PTSQT
-168 VTPGITNLT
+168 VTLSPNTISIT
-177 VHASTSGGGVPTF
+177 ASTFTPPSSSPTF
-190 IGTGYSTPRKYGD
+190 TGTGYTTPRKYGD
-203 INWDGYINVADVTGL
+203 INWNTYVNIADVTGL

-226 GNVKV
+226 SNVQV
-231 YDPENNW
+231 TDPENNW
-238 YSGSP
+238 YSGTP
-243 ADYRYFYESELNEDP
+243 NYRYFYESFNGETP
-258 IDFDDYDSDTE
+258 IDYDNVNIDN
-269 YGKEDLNDRTAADV
+269 NDRTAADV
-283 YGNTDGTPDNA
+283 NGGDGTLD
-294 LNLMDLATLEDAVTS
+294 LMDLATLEDAVTS
-309 GAWPNYTGVIS
+309 GVWPSYAIS
-320 DVAGKPAYKINGG
+320 AIAGLPAGKINGG

-344 EGGGARSE
+344 EGGGARFE

-373 IRVTVDNNSAELR
+373 IRVKVDNNSAELR

-414 AWKRNDFNKIVILVY
+414 AWKRNDFNKIVIIVY

>member
-1 MRKLFLLLVLMS
+1 MRKLYLTFCLLFLVSGLV
-13 FASSFILAQTLT
+13 FAQDQLT
-25 IGWSVSDVYVE
+25 IGWN
-36 TGSSDNQ
+36 TSSIEVD
-43 ATVKLDWNDGDNSG
+43 AGVSG
-57 QTLGVW
+57 QQVFVVLKWDDVAPDQGIW
-63 SWQFD
+63 SFQVD
-68 ITSTNTT
+68 ITSTT
-75 ISGSMSVA
+75 ITIGTGSVN
-83 LHPSIS
+83 LYGGLS
-89 SNFNLTTN
+89 SNFNIAK
-97 SLSNGVRVLIKA
+97 SSIANGVRVLVFGKTPSRMFPPGYNA
-109 KSVSAM
+109 AVLTLTLPPLSA
-115 LKDAGNGPASY
+115 GSY
-126 IVLILTFNA
+126 
-135 PSSDGNYTITI
+135 SITLSN
-146 PTSSFSAVVRSTSS
+146 PSAVKRNYPGGAS
-160 PYPPYSQT
+160 PTSQT
-168 VTPGITNLT
+168 VTLSPNTISIT
-177 VHASTSGGGVPTF
+177 ASTFTPPSSSPTF
-190 IGTGYSTPRKYGD
+190 TGTGYTTPRKYGD
-203 INWDGYINVADVTGL
+203 INWDTYVNIADVTGL

-226 GNVKV
+226 GNVNV

-238 YSGSP
+238 YSGTP
-243 ADYRYFYESELNEDP
+243 NYRYFYESFNGETP
-258 IDFDDYDSDTE
+258 IDYDNVNIDN
-269 YGKEDLNDRTAADV
+269 NDRTAADV
-283 YGNTDGTPDNA
+283 NGGDGTLD
-294 LNLMDLATLEDAVTS
+294 LMDLATLEDAVTS
-309 GAWPNYTGVIS
+309 GVWPSYAIS
-320 DVAGKPAYKINGG
+320 AIAGKPAGKINGG

-344 EGGGARSE
+344 EGSGARFE

-373 IRVTVDNNSAELR
+373 IRITVDNNSAELR

-414 AWKRNDFNKIVILVY
+414 AWKRNEFNKIVIVVY

-481 SGIVPLNYML
+481 RGIVPLNYML

-570 QGREFTMTRKMILMK
+570 QAREFTMTRKMILMK

>member
-1 MRKLFLLLVLMS
+1 MRKLYLTFCLLFLVSGLV
-13 FASSFILAQTLT
+13 FAQADQLT
-25 IGWSVSDVYVE
+25 IGWNTSSIEVDAGVSQVFVVLKWEDVAP
-36 TGSSDNQ
+36 TQGI
-43 ATVKLDWNDGDNSG
+43 
-57 QTLGVW
+57 W
-63 SWQFD
+63 SFQVD
-68 ITSTNTT
+68 ITSTT
-75 ISGSMSVA
+75 ITIDISDVA
-83 LHPSIS
+83 LYGSLS
-89 SNFNLTTN
+89 SNFNI
-97 SLSNGVRVLIKA
+97 SKSSIANGVRVLVFGKTPRRMFPPGYNA
-109 KSVSAM
+109 AVLTLTLSLSAGSYSIT
-115 LKDAGNGPASY
+115 LSNASAVKRNY
-126 IVLILTFNA
+126 PVGASPTPQPVTLSPDEINITASTFTP
-135 PSSDGNYTITI
+135 PSS
-146 PTSSFSAVVRSTSS
+146 S
-160 PYPPYSQT
+160 
-168 VTPGITNLT
+168 
-177 VHASTSGGGVPTF
+177 PTF
-190 IGTGYSTPRKYGD
+190 IGTGYTTPRKYGD
-203 INWDGYINVADVTGL
+203 INWDTYVNIADVTGL

-226 GNVKV
+226 GNVRV

-238 YSGSP
+238 YSGTP
-243 ADYRYFYESELNEDP
+243 DYRYFYETTQGESP
-258 IDFDDYDSDTE
+258 IVYNNVNIDN
-269 YGKEDLNDRTAADV
+269 NDRKAADV
-283 YGNTDGTPDNA
+283 YGSTGSPDNT
-294 LNLMDLATLEDAVTS
+294 LDLMDLATLEDAVTS
-309 GAWPNYTGVIS
+309 GVWPSYAIS
-320 DVAGKPAYKINGG
+320 AIAGLPAGKVNGG

-373 IRVTVDNNSAELR
+373 IRVKVDNNSAELR
-386 GLQIELASSVLPGK
+386 GLQIELTSSVLPGK

-414 AWKRNDFNKIVILVY
+414 AWKRNEFNKIVIIVY
-429 ADGGK
+429 ADRGK

-457 GAEPKVIASIK
+457 GAEPKVIASIN

-481 SGIVPLNYML
+481 RGIVPLNYML

>member
-13 FASSFILAQTLT
+13 FASSFILAQPPGSASLT
-25 IGWSVSDVYVE
+25 IGWSQTSIDVE
-36 TGSSDNQ
+36 AGSSGNQ
-43 ATVKLDWNDGDNSG
+43 AFVRLDWNDGADG
-57 QTLGVW
+57 QNYGVW

-68 ITSTNTT
+68 ITLPSDITT
-75 ISGSMSVA
+75 FSVA

-89 SNFNLTTN
+89 SNFNMTTN
-97 SLSNGVRVLIKA
+97 AISGGIRVAIYGKTPNR
-109 KSVSAM
+109 M
-115 LKDAGNGPASY
+115 LKDNNTSSASY
-126 IVLILTFNA
+126 LVLVLTFNA
-135 PSSDGNYTITI
+135 PSSGGPYTITL
-146 PTSSFSAVVRSTSS
+146 TNSSNAVVRSTSS
-160 PYPPYSQT
+160 PFTPYTQSVSPAT
-168 VTPGITNLT
+168 SNLT
-177 VHASTSGGGVPTF
+177 VNLFTVPTDNVPTF
-190 IGTGYSTPRKYGD
+190 TGTGYTTPRKYGD
-203 INWDGYINVADVTGL
+203 INWDTYVNIADVTGL
-218 ADVLVGNY
+218 ADVVIGNY
-226 GNVKV
+226 RNVNV

-238 YSGSP
+238 YGTP
-243 ADYRYFYESELNEDP
+243 ATYRYFYETTQGESP
-258 IDFDDYDSDTE
+258 IVYNNANIDN
-269 YGKEDLNDRTAADV
+269 NDRTAADV
-283 YGNTDGTPDNA
+283 NGGDGTLD
-294 LNLMDLATLEDAVTS
+294 LMDLATLEDAVTN
-309 GAWPNYTGVIS
+309 GAWPSYAIS
-320 DVAGKPAYKINGG
+320 AIANKPAYKINGG

-344 EGGGARSE
+344 EGGGARFE

-523 GQKVKEIYSGA
+523 GQKVKEIYSGT

>member
-1 MRKLFLLLVLMS
+1 L
-13 FASSFILAQTLT
+13 
-25 IGWSVSDVYVE
+25 
-36 TGSSDNQ
+36 
-43 ATVKLDWNDGDNSG
+43 
-57 QTLGVW
+57 
-63 SWQFD
+63 
-68 ITSTNTT
+68 
-75 ISGSMSVA
+75 
-83 LHPSIS
+83 
-89 SNFNLTTN
+89 
-97 SLSNGVRVLIKA
+97 
-109 KSVSAM
+109 
-115 LKDAGNGPASY
+115 
-126 IVLILTFNA
+126 
-135 PSSDGNYTITI
+135 
-146 PTSSFSAVVRSTSS
+146 
-160 PYPPYSQT
+160 
-168 VTPGITNLT
+168 
-177 VHASTSGGGVPTF
+177 
-190 IGTGYSTPRKYGD
+190 
-203 INWDGYINVADVTGL
+203 
-218 ADVLVGNY
+218 
-226 GNVKV
+226 
-231 YDPENNW
+231 
-238 YSGSP
+238 
-243 ADYRYFYESELNEDP
+243 
-258 IDFDDYDSDTE
+258 
-269 YGKEDLNDRTAADV
+269 
-283 YGNTDGTPDNA
+283 
-294 LNLMDLATLEDAVTS
+294 DLATLEDAVTN

-320 DVAGKPAYKINGG
+320 AVAGKPAYKINGG
-333 PGIGSGILAKV
+333 PGIGSGILAKI
-344 EGGGARSE
+344 EGGGAKFE
-352 KVATDVFV
+352 KVTTDVFV

>member
-1 MRKLFLLLVLMS
+1 MRKLYLTFCLLFLVSGLV
-13 FASSFILAQTLT
+13 FAQDQLT
-25 IGWSVSDVYVE
+25 IGWNTSSIEVDASVS
-36 TGSSDNQ
+36 
-43 ATVKLDWNDGDNSG
+43 G
-57 QTLGVW
+57 QQVFVVLKWEDASPTQGIW
-63 SWQFD
+63 SFQID
-68 ITSTNTT
+68 ITSTT
-75 ISGSMSVA
+75 ITIGTGDVA
-83 LHPSIS
+83 LYGSLS
-89 SNFNLTTN
+89 SNFSISKSSIT
-97 SLSNGVRVLIKA
+97 NGVRVLVYGKTLSRMFPPGYNA
-109 KSVSAM
+109 AVLTVTLPSLSAGSYSIT
-115 LKDAGNGPASY
+115 LSNASAVKRNY
-126 IVLILTFNA
+126 PGGANPTSQAVTLSPSTINITASTFTA
-135 PSSDGNYTITI
+135 PSS
-146 PTSSFSAVVRSTSS
+146 S
-160 PYPPYSQT
+160 
-168 VTPGITNLT
+168 
-177 VHASTSGGGVPTF
+177 PTF
-190 IGTGYSTPRKYGD
+190 TGTGYSTPRKYGD
-203 INWDGYINVADVTGL
+203 INWDTYVNVADVTGL
-218 ADVLVGNY
+218 ADVIVENFS
-226 GNVKV
+226 NVQV
-231 YDPENNW
+231 TDPENNW
-238 YSGSP
+238 YSGTP
-243 ADYRYFYESELNEDP
+243 NYRYFYESFNGETP
-258 IDFDDYDSDTE
+258 IDYDNVNIDN
-269 YGKEDLNDRTAADV
+269 NDRTAADV
-283 YGNTDGTPDNA
+283 NGGDGTLD
-294 LNLMDLATLEDAVTS
+294 LMDLATLEDAVTS
-309 GAWPNYTGVIS
+309 GVWPSYAIGAI
-320 DVAGKPAYKINGG
+320 AGLPAGKINGG

-344 EGGGARSE
+344 EGSGARFE

-414 AWKRNDFNKIVILVY
+414 AWKRNEFNKIVILVY

>member
-1 MRKLFLLLVLMS
+1 
-13 FASSFILAQTLT
+13 
-25 IGWSVSDVYVE
+25 
-36 TGSSDNQ
+36 
-43 ATVKLDWNDGDNSG
+43 
-57 QTLGVW
+57 
-63 SWQFD
+63 
-68 ITSTNTT
+68 
-75 ISGSMSVA
+75 MSVA

-89 SNFNLTTN
+89 SNFNMTTTTI
-97 SLSNGVRVLIKA
+97 SGGVRVAIYGKTPNR
-109 KSVSAM
+109 M
-115 LKDAGNGPASY
+115 LKDNGSSPASY
-126 IVLILTFNA
+126 LVLVLTFNA
-135 PSSDGNYTITI
+135 PSTGGPYTITL
-146 PTSSFSAVVRSTSS
+146 TNSSNAVVRSTSPPFT
-160 PYPPYSQT
+160 PYTQSVLPLTS
-168 VTPGITNLT
+168 NLT
-177 VHASTSGGGVPTF
+177 VNLFTVPTDNVPTF
-190 IGTGYSTPRKYGD
+190 SEPDPPYGSSPRKYGD
-203 INWDGYINVADVTGL
+203 INWDGLINVADVTGL
-218 ADVLVGNY
+218 ADVVIG
-226 GNVKV
+226 K
-231 YDPENNW
+231 
-238 YSGSP
+238 YS
-243 ADYRYFYESELNEDP
+243 AVTVNDP
-258 IDFDDYDSDTE
+258 ITGSRDFFGSGGPGFQSGNTADI
-269 YGKEDLNDRTAADV
+269 NDRKAADV
-283 YGNTDGTPDNA
+283 YGSGGTPDDT
-294 LNLMDLATLEDAVTS
+294 LDLMDLATLEDAVTN
-309 GAWPNYTGVIS
+309 GAWPSYAIS
-320 DVAGKPAYKINGG
+320 AIANKPAYKINGG
-333 PGIGSGILAKV
+333 PNIGSGILAKV
-344 EGGGARSE
+344 EGSGARSE

-373 IRVTVDNNSAELR
+373 IRVKVDNNSAELR
-386 GLQIELASSVLPGK
+386 GLQIELTSSVLPGK

-414 AWKRNDFNKIVILVY
+414 AWKRNEFNKIVIIVY
-429 ADGGK
+429 ADRGK

-457 GAEPKVIASIK
+457 GAEPKVIASIN

-481 SGIVPLNYML
+481 RGIVPLNYML

>member
-1 MRKLFLLLVLMS
+1 MYMALEGG
-13 FASSFILAQTLT
+13 TL
-25 IGWSVSDVYVE
+25 D
-36 TGSSDNQ
+36 
-43 ATVKLDWNDGDNSG
+43 
-57 QTLGVW
+57 
-63 SWQFD
+63 
-68 ITSTNTT
+68 
-75 ISGSMSVA
+75 
-83 LHPSIS
+83 
-89 SNFNLTTN
+89 
-97 SLSNGVRVLIKA
+97 
-109 KSVSAM
+109 
-115 LKDAGNGPASY
+115 
-126 IVLILTFNA
+126 
-135 PSSDGNYTITI
+135 
-146 PTSSFSAVVRSTSS
+146 
-160 PYPPYSQT
+160 
-168 VTPGITNLT
+168 
-177 VHASTSGGGVPTF
+177 
-190 IGTGYSTPRKYGD
+190 
-203 INWDGYINVADVTGL
+203 
-218 ADVLVGNY
+218 
-226 GNVKV
+226 
-231 YDPENNW
+231 
-238 YSGSP
+238 
-243 ADYRYFYESELNEDP
+243 
-258 IDFDDYDSDTE
+258 
-269 YGKEDLNDRTAADV
+269 
-283 YGNTDGTPDNA
+283 
-294 LNLMDLATLEDAVTS
+294 LMDLATLEDAVTS
-309 GAWPNYTGVIS
+309 GAWPSYAINEIKN
-320 DVAGKPAYKINGG
+320 KPAYKINGG

-344 EGGGARSE
+344 EGSGARFE

-414 AWKRNDFNKIVILVY
+414 AWKRNEFNKIVILVY

-457 GAEPKVIASIK
+457 GAEPKVIASIN

-474 NYDVTEA
+474 NYDVNEA

>member
-13 FASSFILAQTLT
+13 FASSFIMAQPPGTASLT

-36 TGSSDNQ
+36 TNSSGNQ
-43 ATVKLDWNDGDNSG
+43 AFVRLDWNDGAAG
-57 QTLGVW
+57 QNYGVW
-63 SWQFD
+63 SWQFE
-68 ITSTNTT
+68 ITLPSAITT
-75 ISGSMSVA
+75 FSVA
-83 LHPSIS
+83 LHSSIS
-89 SNFNLTTN
+89 SNFNISTSYSTN
-97 SLSNGVRVLIKA
+97 SVRVAIYGKA
-109 KSVSAM
+109 PNRM
-115 LKDAGNGPASY
+115 LKDNNTSSASY
-126 IVLILTFNA
+126 LVLTLTFTA
-135 PSSDGNYTITI
+135 PSSDGDYTITLTNLN
-146 PTSSFSAVVRSTSS
+146 PAVVRLANS
-160 PYPPYSQT
+160 PYTPYNINVSNSSST
-168 VTPGITNLT
+168 LN
-177 VHASTSGGGVPTF
+177 VHATTTPTDNVPTF
-190 IGTGYSTPRKYGD
+190 SEPDPPYGSSPRKYGD
-203 INWDGYINVADVTGL
+203 INWDGSINVADVTGL
-218 ADVLVGNY
+218 ADVVIG
-226 GNVKV
+226 K
-231 YDPENNW
+231 
-238 YSGSP
+238 YS
-243 ADYRYFYESELNEDP
+243 AVTVNDP
-258 IDFDDYDSDTE
+258 ITSSRDFFGSGGPGFQSGNTADI
-269 YGKEDLNDRTAADV
+269 NDRKAADV
-283 YGNTDGTPDNA
+283 YGSTGSPDNT
-294 LNLMDLATLEDAVTS
+294 LDLMDLATLEDAVTN
-309 GAWPNYTGVIS
+309 GAWPSYAIS
-320 DVAGKPAYKINGG
+320 AIANKPAYKINGG

-344 EGGGARSE
+344 EGSGARSE

-400 LDVWSLP
+400 LDVWGLP